1 MGKGSCLCGDISYR
15 YEASQSAT
23 ALHCHCR
30 DCQKVT
36 GSGKATIVMF
46 PEDAVA
52 IEGTFKQYSCLGSDG
67 SHVNRGFCPR
77 CGSQMFTHVDEIP
90 GMLFIKAASMTVGL
104 KSGGRPLTIRAAPLD
119 AATISSRLWA
129 STLTA
134 TALSSIFS

>member
-90 GMLFIKAASMTVGL
+90 GMLFIKAGTMEDSSWVQVALNCWESTASVWSPADGSVPGVA
-104 KSGGRPLTIRAAPLD
+104 KNPAP
-119 AATISSRLWA
+119 T
-129 STLTA
+129 
-134 TALSSIFS
+134 

>member
-52 IEGTFKQYSCLGSDG
+52 IDGTFKQYSCLGSDG

-90 GMLFIKAASMTVGL
+90 GMLFIKAGTMEDSSWVQVALNCWESTASVWSPADDSVPGVAKNPVPM
-104 KSGGRPLTIRAAPLD
+104 
-119 AATISSRLWA
+119 
-129 STLTA
+129 
-134 TALSSIFS
+134 